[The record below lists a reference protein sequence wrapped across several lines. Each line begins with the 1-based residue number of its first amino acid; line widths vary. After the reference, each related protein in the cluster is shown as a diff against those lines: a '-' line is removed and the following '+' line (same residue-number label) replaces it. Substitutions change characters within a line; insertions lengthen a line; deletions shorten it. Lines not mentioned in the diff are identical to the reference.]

1 MPTRL
6 IEEMVYTSVNW
17 LNSLPSE
24 SGISS
29 TLSSKALVTGHKPDY
44 PNHCKLEFGTY
55 VQTHEAHNNSMLPR
69 TVGAIALRP
78 TDNSQGGYY
87 FYSLVSGK
95 RINLYSWT
103 ELPMPVEEEKFLGE
117 LAMNGKGIAILG
129 EVDKPS
135 EISVQ
140 IAGVVHV
147 EDNGQPQGTG
157 NRSHGYMNADEAE
170 YDDGQDQVLTRIEA
184 EEIKSEGWKML
195 MSMGLYYLPM

>member
-1 MPTRL
+1 M
-6 IEEMVYTSVNW
+6 
-17 LNSLPSE
+17 
-24 SGISS
+24 
-29 TLSSKALVTGHKPDY
+29 
-44 PNHCKLEFGTY
+44 
-55 VQTHEAHNNSMLPR
+55 
-69 TVGAIALRP
+69 
-78 TDNSQGGYY
+78 
-87 FYSLVSGK
+87 
-95 RINLYSWT
+95 
-103 ELPMPVEEEKFLGE
+103 GE
-117 LAMNGKGIAILG
+117 DD
-129 EVDKPS
+129 EPS